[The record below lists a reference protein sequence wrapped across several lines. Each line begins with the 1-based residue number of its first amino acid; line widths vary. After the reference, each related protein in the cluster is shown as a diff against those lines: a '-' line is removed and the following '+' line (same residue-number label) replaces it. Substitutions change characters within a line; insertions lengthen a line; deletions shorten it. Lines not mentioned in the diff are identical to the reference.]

1 MIEFR
6 PNGLKAQDLEKIVG
20 RIVMVDAN
28 VIFLEYAQA
37 ARVLSHSGKTLQI
50 CQLKKELTEE
60 RTRWTVVDRLDRED
74 GQGVPLQMRTVK
86 LICDTVE
93 EVNAIRNLQDKIGSE
108 YNAFIKSV
116 PGRFQSLA
124 EEMAGATQEDP
135 GTHCS
140 GDAQD

>member
-6 PNGLKAQDLEKIVG
+6 PNGLKAQDLENIVG

-28 VIFLEYAQA
+28 VIFAEYAHA
-37 ARVLSHSGKTLQI
+37 ARVLSYSSKTLQI
-50 CQLKKELTEE
+50 CELKKELTEE

-74 GQGVPLQMRTVK
+74 GRGVPLQMRTVK

-93 EVNAIRNLQDKIGSE
+93 EVNAIRNLQDKIGDE
-108 YNAFIKSV
+108 HTAFIKSV

-124 EEMAGATQEDP
+124 AEMAGETAHANRP
-135 GTHCS
+135 VPRF
-140 GDAQD
+140 